1 MSHPDAVTPATPS
14 RVDRLLLGLRAG
26 AIVGVLVGGFG
37 GRAAMRFIAIGQGRT
52 PMWSVS
58 GSLTVVFVATL
69 FGVGA
74 GVLYAFV
81 RPHLPG
87 KGLARALLFGL
98 GIQVIGWLFDF
109 PLPKRPPTG
118 RFVAGDVVARVVLV
132 VLFFVAVW
140 AMELIMANA
149 RQKGPGN
156 AAEEEAARRSSERC
170 P

>member
-1 MSHPDAVTPATPS
+1 LSHPTEVVASRPAWADKLI
-14 RVDRLLLGLRAG
+14 RGLLAG
-26 AIVGVLVGGFG
+26 AIVGLVVGGIG
-37 GRAAMRFIAIGQGRT
+37 GRAAMRLIAVEQGRT

-69 FGVGA
+69 FGIGA

-81 RPHLPG
+81 RPHIPG

-118 RFVAGDVVARVVLV
+118 RFVYQDIVPRVVLA
-132 VLFFVAVW
+132 VLFFVAVC
-140 AMELIMANA
+140 AMEPIMGKLESKS
-149 RQKGPGN
+149 RR
-156 AAEEEAARRSSERC
+156 AAGTS
-170 P
+170 

>member
-1 MSHPDAVTPATPS
+1 VSHPSEVISGRPAWA
-14 RVDRLLLGLRAG
+14 DKLFLGLRAG
-26 AIVGVLVGGFG
+26 AIVGLVVGGFG
-37 GRAAMRFIAIGQGRT
+37 GRVAMRLIAIWQGRT

-69 FGVGA
+69 FGIGA

-87 KGLARALLFGL
+87 RGLARALLFGV

-118 RFVAGDVVARVVLV
+118 SFVAGDAVARLVLA
-132 VLFFVAVW
+132 VLFFVAVCGLELVMRI
-140 AMELIMANA
+140 MESRANNREPA
-149 RQKGPGN
+149 HQ
-156 AAEEEAARRSSERC
+156 
-170 P
+170 